1 KGMYRLL
8 DLITEQGSGGLV
20 DKIVIAQ
27 ESLQGFINALS
38 PGAYSSIT
46 KVNFKLLD
54 KTFLKPIGIY
64 GSKEESELIS
74 QGQLAEIAYPE
85 NVYTATTAEPVLR
98 SGLYAVRSFTP
109 SSEEQVYVLYW
120 PEDSTWNDQA
130 TSPVQRNRVTFMR
143 YLTKLCDQLV
153 CLLSTEHSQTIV
165 WGDDDDGDC
174 DNRDNDDDE
183 VSTGSVDSDSDRF
196 YHFEVAKTKEQQE
209 NVITRMGFT
218 VRLLDSLPPPTG
230 TRIDP
235 NVLCPTLLHG
245 EKVQGFMTAEFKPGK
260 TIVKPFSLDHQTAD
274 QIRLLDGDDVLCLSN
289 AIDDKSLK
297 TLMDLGF
304 STRFSKEC
312 KAWEQDIGQITQLS
326 LATLAEREADFHA
339 KIEEG
344 YEGIR
349 VKVQEV
355 VIGEVLSAFPSLKHE
370 DLLAKSTSP
379 ADPEVVADRANDSL
393 RDLRIYP
400 RAAQML
406 HDGIHAARLD
416 SGIGDPEF
424 QFKKTRF
431 YFLRDLLRSEDTK
444 NLKTDEIEALVGTVL
459 GSRDMQ
465 STLSSLKNFGKDD
478 KDGGAFQSLKVWIG
492 KAFKRSEGELWKE
505 ASNHASKVSD
515 SYFLL
520 RYRATGTNDHLYN
533 AVVDATTTAC
543 SCLAKLV
550 EFLVSMISQQIL
562 STQKEECNKQ
572 VQRASQ
578 SAKDKDLET
587 LRSNFVRQI
596 EDLSRE
602 RSTSYFDSSTQ
613 LDSSSYSIS
622 GRHEFLPEEAIEYQV
637 HLLHLHTDQRHKLQL
652 DPSFVPTPVV
662 NKRLS
667 GSFHIPPGTL
677 VKYAHLLE
685 GDRILL
691 GLFNSRGNIAIFIE
705 RLSRIDKVIQSRS
718 FARLLH
724 GDKIGETG
732 IFSFDESKRMLAFYA
747 SARMQLHIFVFD
759 EEFKSLRGMGSAI
772 DLAPF
777 YNTGVSIIHACF
789 VHGSEEI
796 LFVDSDAQARIFSLT
811 MLQPK
816 PASLQLPQVPRAIYS
831 SPDGSCVLV
840 VQEEN
845 GVSSMRA
852 YHWSTFGNS
861 DGILI
866 TPDDFPVDL
875 GAALLTSI
883 VNRNTIHL
891 IGLDLKSRC
900 CRSLILD
907 ITCKATEFTFQE
919 QRSNVSSR
927 HGRQT
932 LHNCLIDCHADV
944 WARFPVVP
952 AVKRNTITSS
962 SDRRQKTLLYVTND
976 DLRPFSS
983 RFSDLIRNFT
993 KTSRKPTGD
1002 ELSGISVSAQTFPSF
1017 MQQLN
1022 SALDWSVSRFRAGEW
1037 LADLLCLI
1045 PIHIAVTHENRFVP
1059 LKDGVL
1065 SAELEKSLLGAEVNR
1080 IVDSLSLGWYE
1091 SIFQSYWASK
1101 PVKVVSSMGEQS
1113 VGKSFTLNHLVDTSF
1128 AGSAMRTTEG
1138 VWLSVSPT
1146 DDALIV
1152 ALDFEGIHSLERSAQ
1167 EDALLVLFNT
1177 AISNLVLF
1185 RNNFALNR
1193 DITGLFQSFQS
1204 SSSILDPASNPT
1216 LFQSTLVVII
1226 KDVIDSDQ
1234 AEVTREFSVKFQKI
1248 VEDEQDSNFITRLHA
1263 GKLKIVPWPVIES
1276 KEFYKLFLKV
1286 NKIIDKQPV
1295 SHQTAGSFLL
1305 TLKTLMAKLKAND
1318 WGAVLQTMAIHR
1330 ADNLLAILPNA
1341 LETGFSEIDPKQEPL
1356 KDFDTDL
1363 IIEAEDTEAQF
1374 LLAGPDTPV
1383 ADRELRLASL
1393 RESWDKAHS
1402 RQHIDDTEWSFNL
1415 AEYLTH
1421 LVDLRV
1427 AHVDKWLG
1435 SNVERFPSGSA
1446 SIDELRR
1453 MFDKAVIDLRA
1464 GIQLCKSQCAS
1475 CNLFCIQ
1482 IRSHEGGH
1490 DCLAGHK
1497 CVHDCSLCKR
1507 DALPATICGET
1518 AGHSGN
1524 HICRVGFHLCGQ
1536 PCENSGRRGCNDKC
1550 VKPME
1555 HEGNHMCSAP
1565 VHMCGH
1571 PCRLIGLK
1579 LPNGKLF
1586 SCSGTCPIPLDR
1598 EHVDHECGER
1608 ECPVSCQLCNRMC
1621 SESHLHG
1628 LEPHQNHLCGYD
1640 YTLLSCLMLGGICEI
1655 RTTPQ
1660 SIEATFTGTHSVF
1673 QYTKRMSTDAKRLPC
1688 AKIIKPGEVEHP
1700 GPHIHSDEPKPFHF
1714 CESRCENCGYLCT
1727 LPFGHP
1733 QQEHETSHGSMS
1745 KTKWAIDGP
1754 DGTSLELGGH
1764 KFSSNDEGGPMLC
1777 NMVCA
1782 SMGRHVHIDF
1792 CRGDASHNSETL
1804 HIKKRIVP
1812 RPRIPKDWITHGL
1825 HWRRMD
1831 PYSREDQANFAKCDA
1846 LCAGPEHY
1854 VEEGG
1859 VNAQPSRCTQAL
1871 FHAPMDGANVPSGI
1885 GYVSNDGHHF
1895 TCKNPI
1901 FMQPVHHVIFVIDR
1915 SSSMRRKDRM
1925 PLRNVAGYDRII
1937 LTANNR
1943 LGAVFSAL
1951 YSFWLARQAAISRN
1965 AHLHLGVDR
1974 RDAYSLIFFDNE
1986 STICL
1991 ENDSTSSP
1999 DELLTAA
2006 LQYGPSV
2013 GTNFSC
2019 ALESTQKVMDSHW
2032 SRERAPVVIFLSD
2045 GEGMIKDETM
2055 YNICRS
2061 AVRQGKPLSFHAVLF
2076 GEEAYSSTLRRM
2088 ARIAQKV
2095 QESVPQNPFLPASAN
2110 LLSSYTTALDTVQL
2124 AVTFQDFAQSLTKP
2138 RAFLF
2143 CPEPIRGEFEVKR
2156 AFKRGERQRL
2166 EGGGEGA
2173 SR

>member
-1 KGMYRLL
+1 MDLNPVNGKEYLQCTAPRVKDTFITLVQALLSPPRTSASEGDQVQALKSVPSPKDSSLPARGMYRLL
-8 DLITEQGSGGLV
+8 DLITEQGSGGLGNLFFGLTMLTLIVPLV

-64 GSKEESELIS
+64 GSKEEIVKFLHEINAVDDATS
-74 QGQLAEIAYPE
+74 QRLLTPE

-174 DNRDNDDDE
+174 DNRDSDDDE

-218 VRLLDSLPPPTG
+218 MNSSLLDSLPPPTG

-274 QIRLLDGDDVLCLSN
+274 QIRLRCGVDGDDVLCLSN

-344 YEGIR
+344 YE
-349 VKVQEV
+349 
-355 VIGEVLSAFPSLKHE
+355 
-370 DLLAKSTSP
+370 AKSTSP

-602 RSTSYFDSSTQ
+602 RSTSRATLYIDNFEITRGHHYSP
-613 LDSSSYSIS
+613 DSSSYSIS

-677 VKYAHLLE
+677 YHEDCRSSRWSFRYAHLLE

-691 GLFNSRGNIAIFIE
+691 GLFNSRGNVAIFIE

-796 LFVDSDAQARIFSLT
+796 LFVDSDAQARILSLT

-1128 AGSAMRTTEG
+1128 AGSAMRTT
-1138 VWLSVSPT
+1138 
-1146 DDALIV
+1146 V
-1152 ALDFEGIHSLERSAQ
+1152 ALDFEAVGQSQSRTTGIHSLERSAQ

-1305 TLKTLMAKLKAND
+1305 TLKTLMAKLKLIAARFAGQAND

-1464 GIQLCKSQCAS
+1464 GIQLCKSQS
-1475 CNLFCIQ
+1475 
-1482 IRSHEGGH
+1482 
-1490 DCLAGHK
+1490 
-1497 CVHDCSLCKR
+1497 VHTK
-1507 DALPATICGET
+1507 AATIVWLAINASTIVPSANGMHSRQQFVAKPRAILET
-1518 AGHSGN
+1518 IYAEWAFIYAVN
-1524 HICRVGFHLCGQ
+1524 LAKIPEDEV
-1536 PCENSGRRGCNDKC
+1536 
-1550 VKPME
+1550 VMTT
-1555 HEGNHMCSAP
+1555 
-1565 VHMCGH
+1565 V
-1571 PCRLIGLK
+1571 
-1579 LPNGKLF
+1579 
-1586 SCSGTCPIPLDR
+1586 PLDR
-1598 EHVDHECGER
+1598 VEAAKRKIVQLFRDMSYSAYLTMSHSEIENTWTMSVEKENVLFPVNYATECAARATCMAWNHTRITFAAQCCRKEH
-1608 ECPVSCQLCNRMC
+1608 SCSALC
-1621 SESHLHG
+1621 S
-1628 LEPHQNHLCGYD
+1628 
-1640 YTLLSCLMLGGICEI
+1640 GGICEI

-1673 QYTKRMSTDAKRLPC
+1673 QYTKYAQDAKRLPC

-1777 NMVCA
+1777 NMKLCI
-1782 SMGRHVHIDF
+1782 SRKELFQGL
-1792 CRGDASHNSETL
+1792 EY
-1804 HIKKRIVP
+1804 
-1812 RPRIPKDWITHGL
+1812 PRIGSLMAFTGVEWVSKIL
-1825 HWRRMD
+1825 ILAKIRRILR
-1831 PYSREDQANFAKCDA
+1831 S
-1846 LCAGPEHY
+1846 GPEHY

-1871 FHAPMDGANVPSGI
+1871 FHAPMDGADAPSGI

-1901 FMQPVHHVIFVIDR
+1901 FMQPVHHVIFVID
-1915 SSSMRRKDRM
+1915 
-1925 PLRNVAGYDRII
+1925 
-1937 LTANNR
+1937 
-1943 LGAVFSAL
+1943 
-1951 YSFWLARQAAISRN
+1951 SFWLARQAAISRN

-2061 AVRQGKPLSFHAVLF
+2061 AVRQG
-2076 GEEAYSSTLRRM
+2076 M

-2110 LLSSYTTALDTVQL
+2110 LLSSYTTALDTVKRL
-2124 AVTFQDFAQSLTKP
+2124 NTSE
-2138 RAFLF
+2138 LF
-2143 CPEPIRGEFEVKR
+2143 GY
-2156 AFKRGERQRL
+2156 
-2166 EGGGEGA
+2166 
-2173 SR
+2173 